1 MAGGKGRAG
10 AGARWWKTK
19 TKGMGK
25 TEAGGNEY
33 EGHEA
38 CRRRRGLLL
47 TEGRDGRERGQTN
60 ATLLGQIQSESN
72 GFAAR
77 QKRKARCASGG
88 LSFLDR
94 PVIITPR
101 SPRGPVTHA
110 SNKVRCQSPVFLENH
125 RRWIQSEP
133 LIERPPSKSGRPPR
147 QVPLRMPYATP
158 FLLTNPSSSMASAL
172 PPLSSGR
179 LPASSRPL

>member
-1 MAGGKGRAG
+1 MAGGDVEDDEGGR
-10 AGARWWKTK
+10 
-19 TKGMGK
+19 
-25 TEAGGNEY
+25 GGRRGIEY

-38 CRRRRGLLL
+38 WRRREGLLL

-94 PVIITPR
+94 PVIIYAR
-101 SPRGPVTHA
+101 SLRGPPNRQSHMDRIEFAA
-110 SNKVRCQSPVFLENH
+110 SHRLSRNRPAMDPVRPSD
-125 RRWIQSEP
+125 RTS
-133 LIERPPSKSGRPPR
+133 PSKSGRTPR
-147 QVPLRMPYATP
+147 HFPLRMPYATP
-158 FLLTNPSSSMASAL
+158 FLLTN
-172 PPLSSGR
+172 
-179 LPASSRPL
+179 RPDACERGWGERERQERQKRQARQERP

>member
-1 MAGGKGRAG
+1 MAGGDVEDDEGGR
-10 AGARWWKTK
+10 
-19 TKGMGK
+19 
-25 TEAGGNEY
+25 GGRRGIEY

-38 CRRRRGLLL
+38 WRRREGLLL

-125 RRWIQSEP
+125 RRWIQSDP
-133 LIERPPSKSGRPPR
+133 LIEHPR
-147 QVPLRMPYATP
+147 LNPDALLGT
-158 FLLTNPSSSMASAL
+158 FLSACRT
-172 PPLSSGR
+172 R
-179 LPASSRPL
+179 LHSC